1 MRLSR
6 KAVTGV
12 LASTLLAG
20 ALALGWQAPALAHD
34 RLVSSNPKDGAA
46 LDEAPGQIELTY
58 NNPVQASFATVAVT
72 GPGGTN
78 IAEGKPQVV
87 DNKVTQAL
95 KSEAPTG
102 TYEVSWRVVSSDGH
116 PIDGTF
122 TYSIKLVVPTPTP
135 TSASPA
141 PTSPETSTETSAA
154 PSTPASTPAGTS
166 DEGQDSGGGS
176 PLPWVVVGALALI
189 VIVVGGVVLARRG
202 RQRAAGAGPGNG
214 G

>member
-1 MRLSR
+1 MRLR

-20 ALALGWQAPALAHD
+20 ALALGWQTPALAHD
-34 RLVSSNPKDGAA
+34 QLVSSDPKDGAA
-46 LDEAPGQIELTY
+46 LDEAPGQIVLTY

-87 DNKVTQAL
+87 DNTVTQAL

-141 PTSPETSTETSAA
+141 PTSQETSAA

-166 DEGQDSGGGS
+166 NEGQDSGGGS

>member
-1 MRLSR
+1 MRLR

-20 ALALGWQAPALAHD
+20 ALALGWQTPALAHD
-34 RLVSSNPKDGAA
+34 QLVSSDPKDGAA
-46 LDEAPGQIELTY
+46 LDEAPGQIVLTY

-87 DNKVTQAL
+87 DSKVTQAL

-135 TSASPA
+135 TPTSASPA
-141 PTSPETSTETSAA
+141 PTSQETSAA

-166 DEGQDSGGGS
+166 NEGQDSGGGS